1 MYRRF
6 TRRLRCFSMSM
17 FPDGNKQ
24 EYEKGDKILLPTSAL
39 HELSRQNIKYPMLF
53 KIEHGSN
60 YTHCGVLEFSAAEGH
75 MYIPYWIMENLCLG
89 QGAIVNITNLSLP
102 KATFVKLQ
110 PQEEHFLNLS
120 NPKVVLE
127 YELRKFTCL
136 TQGQQIRID
145 YLDRKYNIH
154 IKELWPAAACSIIET
169 DCKVEFEAPPGY
181 SPPEAKVVPVTKAV
195 TPDMPNS
202 DSSSTA
208 SLASVRRKRIQHFSK
223 KNDKRF
229 SGKGYS
235 LKKK

>member
-6 TRRLRCFSMSM
+6 TRRLRCFSLSM
-17 FPDGNKQ
+17 FPNGNKQ

-39 HELSRQNIKYPMLF
+39 HELTRQNIEYPMLF

-75 MYIPYWIMENLCLG
+75 MYIPYWIMENLCLD
-89 QGAIVNITNLSLP
+89 QGTIVNITNLSLP

-110 PQEEHFLNLS
+110 PQEERFLNLS
-120 NPKVVLE
+120 NPKAVLE
-127 YELRKFTCL
+127 FELRKFTCL
-136 TQGQQIRID
+136 TQGHQIRID

-181 SPPEAKVVPVTKAV
+181 SPPAPKVVSPPKSITPV
-195 TPDMPNS
+195 MSNN
-202 DSSSTA
+202 DSSSAA
-208 SLASVRRKRIQHFSK
+208 SLASVRRKRIQKFSK
-223 KNDKRF
+223 INHERF

-235 LKKK
+235 LRK